1 MTSEDTAWVTL
12 ATNDGYAVGAL
23 VLAYSLRNVAT
34 LHKLH
39 VLYTSGVNV
48 LDSGDE
54 TNLDLIGRPDLGITF
69 TKLHCWKLIMYSK
82 CVLLKIAMNCFE
94 RPEFS
99 AAPDIGWPDLFN
111 TGI

>member
-1 MTSEDTAWVTL
+1 ML
-12 ATNDGYAVGAL
+12 I
-23 VLAYSLRNVAT
+23 
-34 LHKLH
+34 
-39 VLYTSGVNV
+39 LYIQVNV

-82 CVLLKIAMNCFE
+82 CVFLDADTFVIFSFYLKIKSIIKVVKNCDELFE